1 MKTAITTRDAMA
13 DAFSDRLDGGKLR
26 VYSGPQ
32 PATPETSA
40 SGVLLCEMSLNATF
54 SPASS
59 GGVITANA
67 VTSDTDADATGTAGY
82 ARLLRSDGTTAVCD
96 CTVGVGSSRAV
107 AGDQPV
113 DQPRIPC
120 GQCLEVEPDAFER
133 CWPQIGEENVCVGE

>member
-1 MKTAITTRDAMA
+1 MA

-26 VYSGPQ
+26 IYSGSQ

-40 SGVLLCEMSLNATF
+40 SGTLLAELTLNATF

-59 GGVITANA
+59 GGVLTANA

-96 CTVGVGSSRAV
+96 CSVGVGS
-107 AGDQPV
+107 GDVQLDSLSIV
-113 DQPRIPC
+113 QHTTI
-120 GQCLEVEPDAFER
+120 QCTGISVTFPT
-133 CWPQIGEENVCVGE
+133 